1 MHQSS
6 ERKTGENIFKYIK
19 EEIEHLQSLGVKVI
33 GVAGDAGGDE
43 RKGRRLTVK
52 EFPFLLA
59 ADCWGH
65 QVSDRLS
72 EGRSWPLRTWV
83 RTGPQR
89 EVRGSGP
96 EHG

>member
-1 MHQSS
+1 MHVHDQSS

-65 QVSDRLS
+65 QVSDQNSAVHLRLKILHF
-72 EGRSWPLRTWV
+72 RSL
-83 RTGPQR
+83 
-89 EVRGSGP
+89 
-96 EHG
+96 